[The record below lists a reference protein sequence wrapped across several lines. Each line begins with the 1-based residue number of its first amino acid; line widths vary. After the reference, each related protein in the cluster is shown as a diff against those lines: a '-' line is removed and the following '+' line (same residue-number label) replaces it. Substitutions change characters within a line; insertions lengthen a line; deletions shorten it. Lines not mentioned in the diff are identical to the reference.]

1 MKLNVGAIDRTLRG
15 SIGLLFVSSAL
26 IGAIGIWG
34 YLGVAPLV
42 SAILGFCPAYG
53 LAGFSTCAGD
63 ESKR

>member
-15 SIGLLFVSSAL
+15 SIGLLFVTSTL

-34 YLGVAPLV
+34 YLGVVPLV
-42 SAILGFCPAYG
+42 SAILGFCPAYR
-53 LAGFSTCAGD
+53 LAGFSSCVGD